1 MKRTALIALLA
12 IALFLLWQA
21 AFVVDERQQVIITQF
36 GKPVGNAISNPG
48 IHFKVP
54 FIQMTHYFD
63 KRYLEWDGDPNEVP
77 TSDKRFIWIDTYARW
92 RITDPLR
99 FFQRLRD
106 ENGAQSRLDD
116 ILDGETRTTVAAH
129 PLVEIVRSINR
140 DYPAGEEI
148 EADTGELNQEIEVG
162 RQAIAAEILKNAQGR
177 CEDFGIQVM
186 DFRFKRIIY
195 VREVQRKV
203 FDRMISERERI
214 ASRYR
219 SEGQGEAFK
228 IAGERERELKLI
240 QSDAYRRAQEI
251 IGRADAEATQV
262 YARAYNQNAQSRE
275 FYAFLKTME
284 TYLTTFD
291 KNSALILSTE
301 GEFYRYLH
309 EGGR

>member
-1 MKRTALIALLA
+1 MKKSALIAL
-12 IALFLLWQA
+12 IAVGLFSLWQA
-21 AFVVDERQQVIITQF
+21 AFLVDEREQVIITQF
-36 GKPVGNAISNPG
+36 GKPVGNAITDAG
-48 IHFKVP
+48 IHFKLP
-54 FIQMTHYFD
+54 FIQVTHYFD

-116 ILDGETRTTVAAH
+116 ILDGETRTAIAAH
-129 PLVEIVRSINR
+129 PLVEIVRSVNR
-140 DYPAGEEI
+140 EYPAGEEI
-148 EADTGELNQEIEVG
+148 EADTGELNQDIEVG
-162 RQAIAAEILKNAQGR
+162 RLAISAEILKDAQER
-177 CEDFGIQVM
+177 CDDLGIEVM

-203 FDRMISERERI
+203 FDRMISERQRI

-228 IAGERERELKLI
+228 IAGERERELKQI

-251 IGRADAEATQV
+251 IGRADAEATQI
-262 YARAYNQNAQSRE
+262 YARAYNQSSQSRE

-284 TYLTTFD
+284 TYLSTFD
-291 KNSALILSTE
+291 ANSALILSTE
-301 GEFYRYLH
+301 GDFYRYLR
-309 EGGR
+309 EGSR